1 VERIHL
7 TDSIIEVQNLTKTFT
22 KRKHAPVQALNDV
35 SFKVEKGQIF
45 GLLGPNGAGKS
56 TTIKILTTLLSPTSG
71 TAHVCGY
78 DVLTQDTDVRKHI
91 CAVVQEN
98 ALEMYLSVHNNFRT
112 FGRFHGL
119 TSSEIERRTE
129 HVCELFNLREYLNES
144 GIDLSGGMKRR
155 VQVAKMF
162 LVDKPVVFLDEAT
175 TGMDTFNKRTT
186 IEAIREE
193 SHKGRTILLTTHL
206 LDEAEALCDAVVIIN
221 HGGILAQGGIEE
233 IKSMGLQLYTVT
245 LTVESDPAA
254 THQWIDQWNP
264 VSIDQTRNMV
274 SITVQSEMQALEIVN
289 AARDAK
295 ILRQFEISRASLE
308 DAFIELIDKKSGEGL

>member
-1 VERIHL
+1 L
-7 TDSIIEVQNLTKTFT
+7 PTTDIIEVQNLSKIFSR
-22 KRKHAPVQALNDV
+22 RKHPPVHALKGI

-56 TTIKILTTLLSPTSG
+56 TTIKILTTLLPPTSG

-78 DVLTQDTDVRKHI
+78 DVLSQGNDVRKHI

-98 ALEMYLSVHNNFRT
+98 ALEIYLSVQNNFRT

-119 TSSEIERRTE
+119 SSREIERRMDR
-129 HVCELFNLREYLNES
+129 VCELFGLREYLNES

-206 LDEAEALCDAVVIIN
+206 LDEAESLCDAVVIIN
-221 HGGILAQGGIEE
+221 HGSILAQGGIEE
-233 IKSMGLQLYTVT
+233 IKSMGLQLYTVS
-245 LTVESDPAA
+245 LTVASEPAA
-254 THQWIDQWNP
+254 ILQWIDQWKP
-264 VSIDQTRNMV
+264 VSVTRAQNTFT
-274 SITVQSEMQALEIVN
+274 ITVQSEVQALEMVN
-289 AARDAK
+289 AARQAK
-295 ILRQFEISRASLE
+295 ILHQFEITRASLE
-308 DAFIELIDKKSGEGL
+308 DAFIELIDKKAGSAA

>member
-1 VERIHL
+1 L
-7 TDSIIEVQNLTKTFT
+7 TATNIIEVQNLTKIYS
-22 KRKHAPVQALNDV
+22 KRNGSTVHALNGI
-35 SFKVEKGQIF
+35 SFNVEKGQIF

-71 TAHVCGY
+71 TAVINGY
-78 DVLTQDTDVRKHI
+78 NVASQGHEVRKHI

-98 ALEMYLSVHNNFRT
+98 AIELYLSVRNNFRS

-119 TSSEIERRTE
+119 SSSEIENRIDRI
-129 HVCELFNLREYLNES
+129 CELFGLHEYLNEA
-144 GIDLSGGMKRR
+144 GTDLSGGMRRR

-206 LDEAEALCDAVVIIN
+206 LDEAETLCDAVVIIN
-221 HGGILAQGGIEE
+221 HGIILAQGGTEE
-233 IKSMGLQLYTVT
+233 VKSTGIQLYTVT
-245 LTVESDPAA
+245 MTCQSDLTTVR
-254 THQWIDQWNP
+254 QWLEQLNP
-264 VSIDQTRNMV
+264 VSIEQTQQTFNIAV
-274 SITVQSEMQALEIVN
+274 KTEEQALDIIN
-289 AARDAK
+289 TARAK
-295 ILRQFEISRASLE
+295 YNLVRFEVLRANLE
-308 DAFIELIDKKSGEGL
+308 DTFIELIDKKTRENK

>member
-1 VERIHL
+1 L
-7 TDSIIEVQNLTKTFT
+7 ATTNIIEIQNLSKVFT
-22 KRKHAPVQALNDV
+22 KRKHSPVYALNGI
-35 SFKVEKGQIF
+35 SFNVEKGQIF

-56 TTIKILTTLLSPTSG
+56 TTIKILTTLLPPTSG
-71 TAHVCGY
+71 SARVCGY
-78 DVLTQDTDVRKHI
+78 DVVSQGIDVRKHI

-98 ALEMYLSVHNNFRT
+98 ALEIYLSVQNNFRT

-119 TSSEIERRTE
+119 SSREIERRTDR
-129 HVCELFNLREYLNES
+129 VCELFGLREYLNES

-162 LVDKPVVFLDEAT
+162 LVDKSVVFLDEAT

-245 LTVESDPAA
+245 LMVESDPA
-254 THQWIDQWNP
+254 TIRSWIDQWNP
-264 VSIDQTRNMV
+264 VSVGQTQNTFT
-274 SITVQSEMQALEIVN
+274 ITVKSELQALEIVN
-289 AARDAK
+289 AAQNAK
-295 ILRQFEISRASLE
+295 TLRQFEISRASLE
-308 DAFIELIDKKSGEGL
+308 DAFIELIDKKAERIV

>member
-1 VERIHL
+1 MAT
-7 TDSIIEVQNLTKTFT
+7 TDIIEVQNLSKIFT
-22 KRKHAPVQALNDV
+22 RRKHSPVHALNCI
-35 SFKVEKGQIF
+35 SFNVEKGQIF

-56 TTIKILTTLLSPTSG
+56 TTIKILTTLLPPTSG
-71 TAHVCGY
+71 TARVCGY
-78 DVLTQDTDVRKHI
+78 EVLSQGNDVRKHI

-98 ALEMYLSVHNNFRT
+98 ALEIYLSVRNNFRT

-119 TSSEIERRTE
+119 SSKEIERRMDR
-129 HVCELFNLREYLNES
+129 VCELFGLHEYLNES

-206 LDEAEALCDAVVIIN
+206 LDEAESLCDAVVIIN
-221 HGGILAQGGIEE
+221 HGSILAQGGIEE
-233 IKSMGLQLYTVT
+233 IKSMGLQLYTVS
-245 LTVESDPAA
+245 LTVASEPAA
-254 THQWIDQWNP
+254 MLQWIDQWKP
-264 VSIDQTRNMV
+264 VSVTRAQNTFT
-274 SITVQSEMQALEIVN
+274 ITLQSEVQALEMVN
-289 AARDAK
+289 AARQAK
-295 ILRQFEISRASLE
+295 ILHQFEITRASLE
-308 DAFIELIDKKSGEGL
+308 DAFIELIDKKAGSAA

>member
-1 VERIHL
+1 MAAAN
-7 TDSIIEVQNLTKTFT
+7 IIEVQNLSKIYT
-22 KRKHAPVQALNDV
+22 KRNGSTVHALNGI

-56 TTIKILTTLLSPTSG
+56 TTIKILTTLLPPTSG
-71 TAHVCGY
+71 TATINGY
-78 DVLTQDTDVRKHI
+78 NVATHGHEVRKSI

-98 ALEMYLSVHNNFRT
+98 AIELYLSVRNNFRS

-119 TSSEIERRTE
+119 SSSEIENRIDRIS
-129 HVCELFNLREYLNES
+129 ELFGLNEYLNEA
-144 GIDLSGGMKRR
+144 GTDLSGGMRRR

-206 LDEAEALCDAVVIIN
+206 LDEAETLCDAVVIIN
-221 HGGILAQGGIEE
+221 HGIILAQGDTEE
-233 IKSMGLQLYTVT
+233 VKSMGIQLYTVT
-245 LTVESDPAA
+245 MTCQLDPAIVR
-254 THQWIDQWNP
+254 QWLEQMNP
-264 VSIDQTRNMV
+264 VSIEQTQQAFNIAV
-274 SITVQSEMQALEIVN
+274 KTEEQALDIIN
-289 AARDAK
+289 TARAK
-295 ILRQFEISRASLE
+295 YNLVRFEILRANLE
-308 DAFIELIDKKSGEGL
+308 DTFIELIDKKTREKK

>member
-1 VERIHL
+1 LAENN
-7 TDSIIEVQNLTKTFT
+7 IIEVHNLTKIYS
-22 KRKHAPVQALNDV
+22 KRKDSPVHALNGI

-56 TTIKILTTLLSPTSG
+56 TTIKILTTLLPPTSG
-71 TAHVCGY
+71 TALVNGY
-78 DVLTQDTDVRKHI
+78 NVTSHGHEVRKHI

-98 ALEMYLSVHNNFRT
+98 AVELYLSVRNNFRS

-119 TSSEIERRTE
+119 SASEIENRTDS
-129 HVCELFNLREYLNES
+129 VCELFGLREYLNEN
-144 GIDLSGGMKRR
+144 GMDLSGGMRRR

-206 LDEAEALCDAVVIIN
+206 LDEAESLCNAVVIIN
-221 HGGILAQGGIEE
+221 HGIILAQGGIEDV
-233 IKSMGLQLYTVT
+233 KSMGIQLYTVT
-245 LTVESDPAA
+245 MTCQSDPAVIR
-254 THQWIDQWNP
+254 QWLEQLNP
-264 VSIDQTRNMV
+264 VSIEQTQQTFNIAV
-274 SITVQSEMQALEIVN
+274 KTEEQALDIIN
-289 AARDAK
+289 IARAK
-295 ILRQFEISRASLE
+295 YTLLRFEISHATLE
-308 DAFIELIDKKSGEGL
+308 DTFIELIDKKIRTNA